1 MSHKKRLDGPGLVHQ
16 ITARVNWRDWHF
28 ADDSAKRNLARL
40 IREAAEE
47 SGVDVLAA
55 RTLLP
60 HPVDVSHCA
69 GQR

>member
-1 MSHKKRLDGPGLVHQ
+1 
-16 ITARVNWRDWHF
+16 VNWGEWHF
-28 ADDSAKRNLARL
+28 ADDSAKRNLAPL

-47 SGVDVLAA
+47 FGVDVLAV

-60 HPVDVSHCA
+60 HAVDVSHCA

>member
-1 MSHKKRLDGPGLVHQ
+1 
-16 ITARVNWRDWHF
+16 VNWGEWHF

-47 SGVDVLAA
+47 FGVDVLAEFGVDVLA
-55 RTLLP
+55 VRTLLP
-60 HPVDVSHCA
+60 HAVDVSHCA